1 MGSISFFAL
10 KNCGH
15 ALRAKALK
23 EVKSSSCLVRY
34 NKEFEE
40 SDKIVINGSEE
51 EVAVLREEMEEGRS
65 NVKDKKPKNEKNGEV
80 GNGEDSTDAVIP
92 LSVEVHIIGTAFSH
106 NSSLHANKWFAS
118 GGDDGN
124 QTLAYCLK
132 KP

>member
-1 MGSISFFAL
+1 MGNISFFAL

-80 GNGEDSTDAVIP
+80 GNGEDSVGW
-92 LSVEVHIIGTAFSH
+92 L
-106 NSSLHANKWFAS
+106 L
-118 GGDDGN
+118 
-124 QTLAYCLK
+124 LM
-132 KP
+132 